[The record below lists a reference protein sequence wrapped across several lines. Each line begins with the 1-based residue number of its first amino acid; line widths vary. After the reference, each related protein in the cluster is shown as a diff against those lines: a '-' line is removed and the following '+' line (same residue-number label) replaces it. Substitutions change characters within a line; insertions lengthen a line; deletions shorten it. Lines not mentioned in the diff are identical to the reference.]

1 MLEIVFFTSSP
12 IKLAHAR
19 YLCRD
24 YDVQITGFREKTF
37 GANYIEPRIYD
48 REQLIELSYQDAL
61 QRWQKAVSASED
73 RLFFIED
80 TSVVIDALSLEQET
94 PGLDVKYWMAETDF
108 ASLDAQL
115 KAVGHNR
122 CATVRSDV
130 VMHFPS
136 KMHNTEQDKN
146 YLCFTS
152 SVAGHV
158 VEKEQVFDTN
168 PMYPWLDNKT
178 FNKWFVPNGYSQPIS
193 MLHISEANQYDFRAP
208 AFHKMLEFLEQQ
220 KIINRRSEPGV
231 QNNLEVEESL
241 FIICGPSCAGKTTL
255 AEYLAERYGYYH
267 IEASDFM
274 YMSYY
279 QRHDITSS
287 IKIGDFAE
295 QALRDQPEIVVEQTL
310 RNIQVNKA
318 GPVVI
323 TGFRSHVEVD
333 WFRRYYMGGYPIE
346 IVYVVADAT
355 LRFERSVIRQ
365 RDDMTSNRET
375 FNQRDAQQ
383 AAMGLEELERCFL
396 SNRLEN
402 NGSLDDFFNNF
413 ETCYVQNQQRSYMSD
428 KSGYLTAGKLES
440 LILLTLLDKW
450 SSRGYFTTTEI
461 AHLINQS
468 LDGIPKSKNNV
479 SRYFNQRFY
488 PYFEIKL
495 IDGKRKY
502 RLSNTGYGKARL
514 LTGKKPVYSTELMT
528 TEIGR

>member
-24 YDVQITGFREKTF
+24 YDVLITGFREKTF
-37 GANYIEPRIYD
+37 GANYTEPRIYD
-48 REQLIELSYQDAL
+48 REQLIEESYQDAL
-61 QRWQKAVSASED
+61 QRWEKAILPSED

-80 TSVVIDALSLEQET
+80 TSVTIEALSTEQET

-108 ASLDAQL
+108 ASLNEQL
-115 KAVGHNR
+115 KALGNNR
-122 CATVRSDV
+122 RATVRSDV

-136 KMHNTEQDKN
+136 KLHSSAQDKN

-152 SVAGHV
+152 SVTGYV
-158 VEKEQVFDTN
+158 TEKEQVFDTN

-178 FNKWFVPNGYSQPIS
+178 FNKWFVPHGCSQPIS
-193 MLHISEANQYDFRAP
+193 MLPIAEADQHDFRTP
-208 AFHKMLEFLEQQ
+208 AFRNMLAFLEQH

-231 QNNLEVEESL
+231 QKNLEVEEPL

-255 AEYLAERYGYYH
+255 AEYLAKRYGYYH

-274 YMSYY
+274 YLSYY
-279 QRHDITSS
+279 QRHGVSS
-287 IKIGDFAE
+287 SVKIGNFAA
-295 QALRDQPEIVVEQTL
+295 QALHDQPEIVAEQIL

-318 GPVVI
+318 GPVIV
-323 TGFRSHVEVD
+323 TGFRSPLEVD
-333 WFRRYYMGGYPIE
+333 WFQRYYMGGYPVVVI
-346 IVYVVADAT
+346 YVVADVT
-355 LRFERSVIRQ
+355 LRFERSIVRQ
-365 RDDMTSNRET
+365 RDDEAGNRKR
-375 FNQRDAQQ
+375 FDQRDAQQ
-383 AAMGLEELERCFL
+383 AAMGLEELEKRFMPAWI
-396 SNRLEN
+396 EN
-402 NGSLDDFFNNF
+402 NGSLESFFNNF

-428 KSGYLTAGKLES
+428 KAGHLTAGKLES

-450 SSRGYFTTTEI
+450 SSRKYFTTTEI
-461 AHLINQS
+461 AHLLNQS
-468 LDGIPKSKNNV
+468 LDGKPKSKNNV

-502 RLSNTGYGKARL
+502 RLSNTGYGKARML
-514 LTGKKPVYSTELMT
+514 RPA
-528 TEIGR
+528 